1 MSKDRCVTIAI
12 LVAACGMLVGIN
24 SVSAQIVGSGIVDPP
39 VLPTPPSHEEA
50 LTIDSGFVE
59 APADADGSQ
68 VVFATFVGSEGAP
81 WLRLA
86 FESLVLAGDPA
97 NENAARL
104 KITSMGDG
112 AVQWLNAETASQ
124 WRMTSAFMNGDTV
137 LVELFASP
145 GTGPSRIV
153 MTGVT
158 VGEDSVGRRSICGN
172 TDDRQ
177 LSYDDRNARHSVGCS
192 SWLINDL
199 NSMFLTAGHCG
210 TTTGHVME
218 FKVPLSNASGSL
230 LHPGPEHQFVVEATS
245 VQGVNGGIGNDWGYF
260 GVSANANTG
269 LTPYQSYGL
278 RHVLGNAGAPSGH
291 TIRITGYGTVSS
303 PVSPTWNQVQKTHT
317 GLYTALS
324 GTNVQYAVDTTGG
337 NSGSCV
343 LNNTT
348 GFAIGIHTHAGC
360 STSGGANNGT
370 AVQLSSL
377 QTALANPAG
386 ICKSGKGTPA
396 GNLYAAGDLANN
408 FGTLNTATGNFAK
421 RGELA
426 AQFQGLTS
434 DWNLGVLY
442 AIDTARKLYSIN
454 PTTGAVTLMG
464 TVTGTSLTIN
474 ALGYN
479 PRTGTMYAYSAGT
492 GQLMTINMSTLVASG
507 VGAAQGGN
515 MGGLEWD
522 TTSEQLVGLSDVSGG
537 TRLYRINTTT
547 GALTSV
553 GTLGTGITD
562 CNGLAFR
569 ADDDSYYTINAA
581 NEQLLRINK
590 TTGVATAVG
599 STGGL
604 FGAQYGLAALNTRV
618 FCPSDIN
625 HDGFVNGLDY
635 DLFAD
640 AFEGGLLA
648 ADYNGDGFVNGI
660 DYDLF
665 AEDFES
671 GC

>member
-1 MSKDRCVTIAI
+1 MTNRKNVTIAAM
-12 LVAACGMLVGIN
+12 VAACGMVVGVN
-24 SVSAQIVGSGIVDPP
+24 SAQAQVVGNRWVDPP
-39 VLPTPPSHEEA
+39 TLPTPPSHEEA
-50 LTIDSGFVE
+50 LSIDSGQVE
-59 APADADGSQ
+59 APADSDGPQ
-68 VVFATFVGSEGAP
+68 IVFATFVESQGAP

-86 FESLVLAGDPA
+86 FESLALAGDPA

-104 KITSMGDG
+104 KITSMADG

-124 WRMTSAFMNGDTV
+124 WRLTSAFMNGDTL

-145 GTGPSRIV
+145 NTGPSRIV
-153 MTGVT
+153 MTRVT
-158 VGEDSVGRRSICGN
+158 VGEVGVDQRSICGN

-192 SWLINDL
+192 SWIINDL

-218 FKVPLSNASGSL
+218 FKVPLSTASGSL
-230 LHPGPEHQFVVEATS
+230 VHPGPEHQYVVEATS
-245 VQGVNGGIGNDWGYF
+245 VQGVNGGVGNDWGYF
-260 GVSANANTG
+260 GVSANSNTG
-269 LTPYQSYGL
+269 LTPFQSYGL

-343 LNNTT
+343 LNGTT

-360 STSGGANNGT
+360 SSSGGANNGT
-370 AVQLSSL
+370 AMQLASL
-377 QTALANPAG
+377 QTALANPTG
-386 ICKSGKGTPA
+386 ICKSGKGTPT

-408 FGTLNTATGNFAK
+408 FGTLNASTGNFAK

-442 AIDTARKLYSIN
+442 AIDTNRKLYSIN
-454 PTTGAVTLMG
+454 PSTAVVTLKG

-474 ALGYN
+474 GLGYN

-492 GQLMTINMSTLVASG
+492 GQLMTINMSTLVATNIGS
-507 VGAAQGGN
+507 AQGGN
-515 MGGLEWD
+515 MGGIEWD
-522 TTSEQLVGLSDVSGG
+522 TTSEQLVGVNDVSGG

-547 GALTSV
+547 GAVTSI
-553 GTLGTGITD
+553 GLLGSGITD
-562 CNGLAFR
+562 CNGLAYR
-569 ADDDSYYTINAA
+569 ADDNSYYTINAA

-590 TTGVATAVG
+590 TTGVATVVG
-599 STGGL
+599 ATGGL
-604 FGAQYGLAALNTRV
+604 FGAQYGLAALNTRPP
-618 FCPSDIN
+618 CPPDLN
-625 HDGFVNGLDY
+625 HDGFVNGDDY

-640 AFEGGLLA
+640 AFESGGTA
-648 ADYNGDGFVNGI
+648 ADYNSDGFVNG
-660 DYDLF
+660 DDFDAF
-665 AEDFES
+665 AEDFEA

>member
-1 MSKDRCVTIAI
+1 MSNRKVVTIAG
-12 LVAACGMLVGIN
+12 LVAACGMLVGVN
-24 SVSAQIVGSGIVDPP
+24 AASAQVVGNRWVEPP
-39 VLPTPPSHEEA
+39 ALPTPPSHEEPLA
-50 LTIDSGFVE
+50 IDSGLVE
-59 APADADGSQ
+59 APADADGQ
-68 VVFATFVGSEGAP
+68 QIIFATFVESQGAP

-86 FESLVLAGDPA
+86 FESLALAGDPA

-104 KITSMGDG
+104 KITSMADG

-124 WRMTSAFMNGDTV
+124 WRLTSAFMNGDTV

-145 GTGPSRIV
+145 NTGPSRIV
-153 MTGVT
+153 MTKVT
-158 VGEDSVGRRSICGN
+158 VGEDGPDQRSICGTVDN
-172 TDDRQ
+172 RA

-199 NSMFLTAGHCG
+199 NTMFLTAGHCG
-210 TTTGHVME
+210 TAGGNVMQ
-218 FKVPLSNASGSL
+218 FKVPLSNASGGL
-230 LHPGPEHQFVVEATS
+230 VNPPPEHQYVVEATS
-245 VQGVNGGIGNDWGYF
+245 VQGVNGGVGNDWGYF
-260 GVSANANTG
+260 GVSANSNTG

-278 RHVLGNAGAPSGH
+278 RHVLGNAGTPSGH

-317 GLYTALS
+317 GPYTALV

-343 LNNTT
+343 LNDTT

-360 STSGGANNGT
+360 SSSGGANNGT
-370 AVQLSSL
+370 AMQLASL

-386 ICKSGKGTPA
+386 ICKSGKGTPT
-396 GNLYAAGDLANN
+396 GNLFAAGDLVNN
-408 FGTLNTATGNFAK
+408 FGTLNAATGNFAK

-442 AIDTARKLYSIN
+442 AIDTNRKIYSIN
-454 PTTGAVTLMG
+454 PTTAAVTLKG

-474 ALGYN
+474 GLGYN

-492 GQLMTINMSTLVASG
+492 GQLMTINMSTLVAAN
-507 VGAAQGGN
+507 VGSAQGGN
-515 MGGLEWD
+515 VGGIEWD
-522 TTSEQLVGLSDVSGG
+522 TTSEQLVGLNDQTSG
-537 TRLYRINTTT
+537 TQLVRINTST
-547 GALTSV
+547 GARTVV
-553 GTLGTGITD
+553 GTLGASITD

-569 ADDDSYYTINAA
+569 ADDNSYYTINAT

-590 TTGVATAVG
+590 TTGVASSVG
-599 STGGL
+599 STGGM
-604 FGAQYGLAALNTRV
+604 FGAQYGLAALNTRPP
-618 FCPSDIN
+618 CPPDLN
-625 HDGFVNGLDY
+625 NDGFVNGDDY

-640 AFEGGLLA
+640 AFESGTLD
-648 ADYNGDGFVNGI
+648 ADYNSDGFVNG
-660 DYDLF
+660 DDFDAF
-665 AEDFES
+665 AEDFEA